1 MLRSIAFIVPGIRLS
16 NPALS
21 EETAT
26 AHARVIREEAVEHK
40 YDPITQ
46 VSIVSH
52 ESAWNPRADNGNDF
66 GLCQINVV
74 NLSNCRNGGRQT
86 MACKVQIERMKI
98 PAVNLR
104 TCAGLITITREFCR
118 MYKRSRHAWFAEW
131 LSQFQG
137 LGRGAKKGTNA
148 FCLWRRHPSGR
159 LVRAG
164 SHSRHKVKAHRFT
177 KKVISYR
184 ACLLKEIARG
194 RRPGSKRFKCQ
205 PWYGKA

>member
-1 MLRSIAFIVPGIRLS
+1 MLRSIAFIVLGIQLS

-26 AHARVIREEAVEHK
+26 AHARVIQEEAIEHD

-46 VSIVSH
+46 VSIITH
-52 ESAWNPRADNGNDF
+52 ESGWNPRADNGFAF
-66 GLCQINVV
+66 GLCQIEYV
-74 NLSNCRNGGRQT
+74 NLSNCRDDRKT

-104 TCAGLITITREFCR
+104 TCAGLITTTREFCR
-118 MYKRSRHAWFAEW
+118 KYKRSRHAWFAEW

-137 LGRGAKKGTNA
+137 RGGGAKKERA

-177 KKVISYR
+177 TKVIAYR
-184 ACLLKEIARG
+184 RCLLKEIARG

-205 PWYGKA
+205 AWYGKA

>member
-1 MLRSIAFIVPGIRLS
+1 MLRSIAFIALSIRLS
-16 NPALS
+16 NPAIS
-21 EETAT
+21 EPTAE
-26 AHARVIREEAVEHK
+26 AHARVIREEAAEHK
-40 YDPITQ
+40 FDPITQ
-46 VSIVSH
+46 VSIISH

-66 GLCQINVV
+66 GLCQINIV
-74 NLSNCRNGGRQT
+74 NLNRCREDRSST
-86 MACKVQIERMKI
+86 ACKVQIERMKN

-104 TCAGLITITREFCR
+104 TCAALITTTREFCR
-118 MYKRSRHAWFAEW
+118 RYKRSRHAWFAEW

-137 LGRGAKKGTNA
+137 LGRGATKGTKA

-164 SHSRHKVKAHRFT
+164 SAPRHKVKAHRFT

-184 ACLLKEIARG
+184 RCLLKEIARG
-194 RRPGSKRFKCQ
+194 RRPGDRRFKCQ